1 MINLQW
7 KIKLSLLKSLCGTSI
22 FSFFAL
28 FAYFWWI
35 LLCPYWQ
42 IENEINSCPSDFFLT
57 CHVWQCCFLLILCLS
72 LLWSIMQLIVYI
84 KTFVA
89 AQWSLLTMKD
99 KLLIGLSPLLI
110 HNATQKWIKLSKN
123 HDFLKNP
130 IFLLNR
136 NFKAK

>member
-1 MINLQW
+1 
-7 KIKLSLLKSLCGTSI
+7 
-22 FSFFAL
+22 
-28 FAYFWWI
+28 
-35 LLCPYWQ
+35 
-42 IENEINSCPSDFFLT
+42 
-57 CHVWQCCFLLILCLS
+57 
-72 LLWSIMQLIVYI
+72 
-84 KTFVA
+84 
-89 AQWSLLTMKD
+89 MKD